1 MADMP
6 DWSVVFPELEWIS
19 DASLRRKVA
28 DVWDEATQRGGW
40 DDDEIEQ
47 IPFTLLVSA
56 GGVTLTQHTRL
67 VTNLC
72 RSIAEQMKGMGGFDI
87 DDERLIAGALLH
99 DVGKMLEY
107 RKDGG
112 EVQVSRSGKFL
123 RHPLSGMGLAMKGD
137 LPEEV
142 CHIIAVHS
150 REGEGSYR
158 SPEAVILHHADFI
171 AFETTKAVQDAPP
184 RGK

>member
-1 MADMP
+1 MP
-6 DWSVVFPELEWIS
+6 DWNAVFPELEWIS
-19 DASLRRKVA
+19 DDSMRKKVA
-28 DVWDEATQRGGW
+28 DVWDEAAGKGGW
-40 DDDEIEQ
+40 SDDEIEK

-56 GGVTLTQHTRL
+56 EGVTLIQHTRL
-67 VTNLC
+67 VTNIC
-72 RSIAEQMKGMGGFDI
+72 RSVAEQMKGMGGFDI
-87 DDERLIAGALLH
+87 DDDTLIAGALLH

-107 RKDGG
+107 RKEGG
-112 EVQVSRSGKFL
+112 EVKVSRSGKLL
-123 RHPLSGMGLAMKGD
+123 RHPLSGMGLATRGD

-171 AFETTKAVQDAPP
+171 AFETIKAIQNAPP
-184 RGK
+184 KV

>member
-1 MADMP
+1 MSE
-6 DWSVVFPELEWIS
+6 WSDVFPELAWIS
-19 DASLRRKVA
+19 DDSLREKVA
-28 DVWDEATQRGGW
+28 GVWEEAANLGGW
-40 DDDEIEQ
+40 SGDEIEG

-56 GGVTLTQHTRL
+56 EGVTLTQHTRL

-87 DDERLIAGALLH
+87 DEDLLIAGALLH

-107 RKDGG
+107 EKDGG
-112 EVQVSRSGKFL
+112 EVKVSRSGKLL
-123 RHPLSGMGLAMKGD
+123 RHPLSGMGLAMKGG
-137 LPEEV
+137 LPQEV

-171 AFETTKAVQDAPP
+171 AFETIKAVQSAPP
-184 RGK
+184 KTR

>member
-1 MADMP
+1 MP
-6 DWSVVFPELEWIS
+6 DWTVVFPELEWIS
-19 DASLRRKVA
+19 DGSLRKAVA
-28 DVWDEATQRGGW
+28 AVWDEAARMGGW
-40 DDDEIEQ
+40 KDDEIEE

-56 GGVTLTQHTRL
+56 GGVTLIQHTRL

-72 RSIAEQMKGMGGFDI
+72 KSISEQMKSMGGFDI
-87 DDERLIAGALLH
+87 DDDRLIAGALLH

-107 RKDGG
+107 EKRGG
-112 EVQVSRSGKFL
+112 EVKVSRSGTLL
-123 RHPLSGMGLAMKGD
+123 RHPLSGMGLAMKGG
-137 LPEEV
+137 LPQEV

-171 AFETTKAVQDAPP
+171 AFETTKAVQNAPP
-184 RGK
+184 KGK

>member
-1 MADMP
+1 MP
-6 DWSVVFPELEWIS
+6 EWNVVFPELEWIS
-19 DASLRRKVA
+19 DESLRSSVA
-28 DVWDEATQRGGW
+28 DVWEEAARTGGW
-40 DDDEIEQ
+40 NDGDIEQ

-56 GGVTLTQHTRL
+56 GGVTLIQHTRL

-87 DDERLIAGALLH
+87 DDDLLIAGALLH
-99 DVGKMLEY
+99 DVGKLLEY
-107 RKDGG
+107 EKEGG
-112 EVQVSRSGKFL
+112 EVQVSRSGKLL
-123 RHPLSGMGLAMKGD
+123 RHPLSGMGLAMKGG

-142 CHIIAVHS
+142 CHIVAVHS

-171 AFETTKAVQDAPP
+171 AFETTKAVQNAPP
-184 RGK
+184 KGR

>member
-1 MADMP
+1 MP
-6 DWSVVFPELEWIS
+6 DWNAVFPELSWIQ
-19 DASLRRKVA
+19 DGDLRNNTAST
-28 DVWDEATQRGGW
+28 WEEAFRLGGW
-40 DDDEIEQ
+40 DEEDIDN

-56 GGVTLTQHTRL
+56 EGVNLIQHTRI
-67 VTNLC
+67 VSNIC
-72 RSIAEQMKGMGGFDI
+72 KSVAEQMETMGGYTI
-87 DDERLIAGALLH
+87 DLDHLIAGAILH

-107 RKDGG
+107 GKFDG
-112 EVQVSRSGKFL
+112 EVKVSRSGKLL
-123 RHPLSGMGLAMKGD
+123 RHPLSGMGLAVKGG

-171 AFETTKAVQDAPP
+171 AFETVKAIQAAPP
-184 RGK
+184 KK

>member
-1 MADMP
+1 MP
-6 DWSVVFPELEWIS
+6 DWHAVFPELSWIKS
-19 DASLRRKVA
+19 ESLQKSVVE
-28 DVWDEATQRGGW
+28 VWAEAFRRGGW
-40 DDDEIEQ
+40 DDGDIDV
-47 IPFTLLVSA
+47 IPFTLLVSSE
-56 GGVTLTQHTRL
+56 GVTLTRHTRL

-72 RSIAEQMKGMGGFDI
+72 KSIAQQMIALGGFSIDEDI
-87 DDERLIAGALLH
+87 LIAGALLH

-107 RKDGG
+107 EKSG
-112 EVQVSRSGKFL
+112 EEVSVSRSGKLL
-123 RHPLSGMGLAMKGD
+123 RHPLSGMGLAMRGD

-171 AFETTKAVQDAPP
+171 AFETIKAVQAAPP
-184 RGK
+184 AG

>member
-1 MADMP
+1 MP
-6 DWSVVFPELEWIS
+6 DWNAVFPELEWIS
-19 DASLRRKVA
+19 DDSLRGKVA
-28 DVWDEATQRGGW
+28 DVWEEAAVRGGW
-40 DDDEIEQ
+40 SDDEIEK

-56 GGVTLTQHTRL
+56 EGVTLTQHTRL
-67 VTNLC
+67 VTSLC

-87 DDERLIAGALLH
+87 DDDTLIAGALLH

-107 RKDGG
+107 RNDGG
-112 EVQVSRSGKFL
+112 EVKVSRSGKLL
-123 RHPLSGMGLAMKGD
+123 RHPLSGMGLATKGG
-137 LPEEV
+137 LPEDV

-171 AFETTKAVQDAPP
+171 AFETIKAVQNAPP
-184 RGK
+184 KD

>member
-1 MADMP
+1 MP
-6 DWSVVFPELEWIS
+6 DWNAVFPELEWIA
-19 DASLRRKVA
+19 DNSLREKVA
-28 DVWDEATQRGGW
+28 GVWDEAVRRGGW
-40 DDDEIEQ
+40 SKGEIEQ

-72 RSIAEQMKGMGGFDI
+72 RSIAEQMKVMGGFEI
-87 DDERLIAGALLH
+87 DDDVLIAGALLH

-107 RKDGG
+107 RKESG
-112 EVQVSRSGKFL
+112 EVKVSRSGKLL
-123 RHPLSGMGLAMKGD
+123 RHPLSGMGLAMKAD

-158 SPEAVILHHADFI
+158 SPEAIILHHADFI
-171 AFETTKAVQDAPP
+171 SFETIKAVQNAPP
-184 RGK
+184 KV

>member
-1 MADMP
+1 MP
-6 DWSVVFPELEWIS
+6 DWHTVFPELAWIENE
-19 DASLRRKVA
+19 SLRQRVVG
-28 DVWDEATQRGGW
+28 VWEEAFRRGEWGE
-40 DDDEIEQ
+40 DDIEA
-47 IPFTLLVSA
+47 IPFTLLVSSE
-56 GGVTLTQHTRL
+56 GVTLTRHTRL

-72 RSIAEQMKGMGGFDI
+72 RSIAQQMSILGGFSIDEDI
-87 DDERLIAGALLH
+87 LIAGALLH

-107 RKDGG
+107 KKSGDD
-112 EVQVSRSGKFL
+112 VHVSRSGKLL

-171 AFETTKAVQDAPP
+171 AFETIKAVQAAPP
-184 RGK
+184 DG

>member
-1 MADMP
+1 MP
-6 DWSVVFPELEWIS
+6 DWTVVFPELEWIS
-19 DASLRRKVA
+19 DDSLRKAVA
-28 DVWDEATQRGGW
+28 AVWDEAARMGGW
-40 DDDEIEQ
+40 KDDEIKE

-56 GGVTLTQHTRL
+56 GGVTLIQHTRL

-72 RSIAEQMKGMGGFDI
+72 RSISEQMKGMGGFDI
-87 DDERLIAGALLH
+87 DDDRLIAGALLH

-107 RKDGG
+107 EKRGG
-112 EVQVSRSGKFL
+112 EVKVSRSGTLL
-123 RHPLSGMGLAMKGD
+123 RHPLSGMGLAMKGG
-137 LPEEV
+137 LPQEV

-171 AFETTKAVQDAPP
+171 AFETTKAVQNAPP
-184 RGK
+184 KGR